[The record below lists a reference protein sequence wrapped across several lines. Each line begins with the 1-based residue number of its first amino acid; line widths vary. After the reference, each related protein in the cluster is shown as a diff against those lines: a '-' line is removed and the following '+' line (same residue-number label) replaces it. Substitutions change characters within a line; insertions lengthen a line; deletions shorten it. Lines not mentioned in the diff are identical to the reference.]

1 MEQDGI
7 GTALVKMCLG
17 NKVGCE
23 LDLHGLNSLS
33 KTYDTPVFT
42 TSNKNSASHSIH
54 QFPPSETDILF
65 HPLRGSILIE
75 VDSSTSETL
84 QTLPHVYSLGVTH
97 DEPTFTFGTTRMS
110 LDTLCTAYESGLS
123 SVFPIRNQE
132 LSASYIAENLRKT
145 PSSRTEDLSK
155 SSTTHAENL
164 HKSLTYR
171 TEDLH
176 RPETYSTD
184 NTSIYATG
192 PTKDLEQSSTAPKE
206 PILCTKISSKGVEKK
221 SNLSTTRPIVSPTP
235 RVLIPIFPGTNCEY
249 ETERAFT
256 VAGAI
261 VETLVLRN
269 RTSRELQESIL
280 ALTRALD
287 RSQILCL
294 AGGFSCGDEPAGSG
308 KYIATLFRNPYLQE
322 SLSAL
327 LYKRKGLVL
336 GICNGFQALL
346 KLGLLPS
353 GQIQP
358 LTEESPTLT
367 YNTMGRHISCMVH
380 TKVISTA
387 SPWLNQCRIGDIYTV
402 PISHGEGRFVA
413 THDQLQTLLQ
423 NQQIGTHYVDPQGHP
438 SYDLR
443 WNPNQSMGYV
453 ESILSPDGHVLGKM
467 AHVERVGYGVHKNI
481 NGHLVMPIFESG
493 VQYFK

>member
-1 MEQDGI
+1 M
-7 GTALVKMCLG
+7 
-17 NKVGCE
+17 
-23 LDLHGLNSLS
+23 
-33 KTYDTPVFT
+33 
-42 TSNKNSASHSIH
+42 
-54 QFPPSETDILF
+54 
-65 HPLRGSILIE
+65 
-75 VDSSTSETL
+75 
-84 QTLPHVYSLGVTH
+84 
-97 DEPTFTFGTTRMS
+97 
-110 LDTLCTAYESGLS
+110 
-123 SVFPIRNQE
+123 
-132 LSASYIAENLRKT
+132 
-145 PSSRTEDLSK
+145 
-155 SSTTHAENL
+155 
-164 HKSLTYR
+164 
-171 TEDLH
+171 
-176 RPETYSTD
+176 
-184 NTSIYATG
+184 
-192 PTKDLEQSSTAPKE
+192 
-206 PILCTKISSKGVEKK
+206 
-221 SNLSTTRPIVSPTP
+221 
-235 RVLIPIFPGTNCEY
+235 VL
-249 ETERAFT
+249 
-256 VAGAI
+256 
-261 VETLVLRN
+261 
-269 RTSRELQESIL
+269 
-280 ALTRALD
+280 
-287 RSQILCL
+287 
-294 AGGFSCGDEPAGSG
+294 
-308 KYIATLFRNPYLQE
+308 ATLFRNPYLQE

-327 LYKRKGLVL
+327 LYERKGLVL

-413 THDQLQTLLQ
+413 THDQLQELLQ

-481 NGHLVMPIFESG
+481 DGHLVMPIFESG